1 MGVIQPE
8 KATFIL
14 LGVLL
19 PYVMKQTLADADQI
33 EVEQFYDGNSK
44 QVRDDKLEVGRWS
57 KYGNDRLYINAGIS
71 KCDKYSLYV
80 DLETHDIVSDNEG
93 KHKGGS
99 VEINGDEAVIT
110 IIESGIEDKEH
121 KITVSLTGDGFEPA
135 AEPRDVDFAELETC
149 VSASPEPEIVAD
161 GGEKQTFTDGE
172 IRDQIEWHL
181 DPESDDAPSVDRVRE
196 LRAELRKSGEV
207 VFAEWMDNI
216 EQGHTEVVAEND
228 DKIVVSTGEVD
239 SVIDDLENVTDA
251 TDIERNIL
259 STLEEQEAK
268 KLCDYDWGYTY
279 PRVLSKPDSF
289 KAGQQFVEAVVNNLC
304 KRGLSPG
311 QAWAYY
317 GVEIRENSRNQ
328 WAKRCGYS
336 DHSAV
341 SEAFRKAKKKL
352 PKE

>member
-1 MGVIQPE
+1 MSQNML
-8 KATFIL
+8 T
-14 LGVLL
+14 
-19 PYVMKQTLADADQI
+19 DADQI
-33 EVEQFYDGNSK
+33 EVEQFYDGSSA
-44 QVRDDKLEVGRWS
+44 QVREDKLEVGRWTN
-57 KYGNDRLYINAGIS
+57 YGHDRLYINDGIS

-80 DLETHDIVSDNEG
+80 DLETHEIVSDNDG
-93 KHKGGS
+93 KHKGGN
-99 VEINGDEAVIT
+99 VEIEGDEAVIT
-110 IIESGIEDKEH
+110 IVEGSKVRQKEH
-121 KITVSLTGDGFEPA
+121 KITVSLTGAGFEA
-135 AEPRDVDFAELETC
+135 VVEPRDVDFDELETC
-149 VSASPEPEIVAD
+149 VSESPEPEIVAD
-161 GGEKQTFTDGE
+161 GGEKQTFTDSE
-172 IRDQIEWHL
+172 IREQIEWHL

-216 EQGHTEVVAEND
+216 EQGHTEVVAEHD

-239 SVIDDLENVTDA
+239 SVVEDLENVTDA

-268 KLCDYDWGYTY
+268 RLCGYDWGYTY

-341 SEAFRKAKKKL
+341 SEAVRKAKDKL
-352 PKE
+352 PANY

>member
-1 MGVIQPE
+1 
-8 KATFIL
+8 
-14 LGVLL
+14 
-19 PYVMKQTLADADQI
+19 MKQTLADADQI
-33 EVEQFYDGNSK
+33 EVEQFYDGQSK
-44 QVRDDKLEVGRWS
+44 QVRDEKLEVGRWS

-80 DLETHDIVSDNEG
+80 DLETHQIVSDNEG

-99 VEINGDEAVIT
+99 VDINGDEAVIS
-110 IIESGIEDKEH
+110 IVEGSKVQDKEH
-121 KITVSLTGDGFEPA
+121 KITVSLTGEGFDPA
-135 AEPRDVDFAELETC
+135 AEPRDVDFDALESC
-149 VSASPEPEIVAD
+149 VRTAAPTLEEIIADNPETFDADESTEIVTD
-161 GGEKQTFTDGE
+161 GGEDRKFTDSE
-172 IRDQIEWHL
+172 ILEQIEWHL
-181 DPESDDAPSVDRVRE
+181 DPESDDAPSIERVRE
-196 LRAELRKSGEV
+196 LRAELRKSGEL

-216 EQGHTEVVAEND
+216 EQGHTEVVAEHD

-239 SVIDDLENVTDA
+239 SVINDLENVTDA

-268 KLCDYDWGYTY
+268 RLSDYDWGYTY

-289 KAGQQFVEAVVNNLC
+289 KAGQQFVEALVNNLC

-317 GVEIRENSRNQ
+317 GVEIRDNSRNQ

-341 SEAFRKAKKKL
+341 SEAVRKAKKKL
-352 PKE
+352 N